1 MKKLL
6 LALLF
11 FPLLCYGFQPLPVD
25 KAFEFSDSVKQ
36 DRMELNWK
44 IAPGYHLY
52 RDHLSFQSEKPDV
65 IQLHTVTLPPGISM
79 QDNIL
84 GKYKVYENKLTID
97 IPLIK
102 KSSGKA
108 TLLVQY
114 QGCADSGFCYP
125 PVTKRIQLFSANTI
139 VQQLTKPDS
148 ATAAPIFQNNIQ
160 LAQETSTTQNNIQ
173 SLPAASQK
181 TQISNRSA
189 KQDRITRLLSN
200 KNWGITLLGFLGFG
214 LLLAF
219 TPCVLPMI
227 PILSG
232 IIVGQGKEITTFRA
246 FCLSLTYVLAMA
258 LTYAGA
264 GVLAGMAG
272 SYLQAFLQSP
282 WVIFTFVG
290 IFVLLAFSLFGF
302 YELRVPNFLHH
313 HVTNISNKQSS
324 GTYVGVAIMGI
335 LSTLIVSPC
344 ITAPLIGVLS
354 YIGKT
359 GDAFFGGAAL
369 FMLGLGAGIPLLIV
383 GTTEGKFLPKSG
395 PWMDSVK
402 IFFGVFLLAAAI
414 WLLQRVIP
422 EAVTMLLWAA
432 LLIISAVYMGAF
444 THVPETGW
452 GKLWK
457 GLSLILMVYGLL
469 LLIGATMGNTDP
481 LQPLALSHPVS
492 IEQAGETETFK
503 IVKTLGDV
511 EKEIA
516 AAKTQSK
523 PVVLDFYAD
532 WCVSCQ
538 QMDRYT
544 FTDSHVKNKL
554 RNFVVLRADV
564 TQNDAT
570 DQALEK
576 HFDVIAPPTI
586 LFFNDSGEEIK
597 SQRVVGEIDA
607 KELLKHLQQA
617 WGQCET
623 RP

>member
-1 MKKLL
+1 MKPNKIQLIPMKKFLFI
-6 LALLF
+6 LF
-11 FPLLCYGFQPLPVD
+11 FIPLLCYGFQPLPVD
-25 KAFEFSDSVKQ
+25 KAFVFSDSIKNGQ
-36 DRMELNWK
+36 MELNWK

-52 RDHLSFQSEKPDV
+52 RDHLSFQSEAPSV
-65 IQLHTVTLPPGISM
+65 VQLQAVTLPEGILM

-84 GKYKVYENKLTID
+84 GKYRVFENKLTIN

-102 KSSGKA
+102 KTLGEA
-108 TLLVQY
+108 TLLVRY

-125 PVTKRIQLFSANTI
+125 PVTKRIQLSSTNSLI
-139 VQQLTKPDS
+139 QQLTPISQAS
-148 ATAAPIFQNNIQ
+148 ATTAQNTTVQ
-160 LAQETSTTQNNIQ
+160 SPPETST
-173 SLPAASQK
+173 K
-181 TQISNRSA
+181 TQVSNRGA

-232 IIVGQGKEITTFRA
+232 IIVGQGREITTTRA

-282 WVIFTFVG
+282 WVIFTFAG

-302 YELRVPNFLHH
+302 YELRVPNFLNH

-324 GTYVGVAIMGI
+324 GTYVGVAVMGM

-344 ITAPLIGVLS
+344 ISAPLIGVLS

-359 GDAFFGGAAL
+359 GDAFFGGLAL
-369 FMLGLGAGIPLLIV
+369 FMLGFGAGIPLLIV

-395 PWMDSVK
+395 PWMNSVK

-422 EAVTMLLWAA
+422 EQLTMVLWAA

-444 THVPETGW
+444 THAPETGW

-481 LQPLALSHPVS
+481 LQPLAISRP
-492 IEQAGETETFK
+492 IPTETAGETETFK
-503 IVKTLGDV
+503 IVKTLKDV
-511 EKEIA
+511 ETEIA
-516 AAKTQSK
+516 AAKKQSK
-523 PVVLDFYAD
+523 PVILDFYAD
-532 WCVSCQ
+532 WCISCQ

-544 FTDSHVKNKL
+544 FTDQHVKNKL
-554 RNFVVLRADV
+554 RNFVMLRADV
-564 TQNDAT
+564 TDNDAN

-586 LFFNDSGEEIK
+586 LFFNDSGDEIK

-607 KELLKHLQQA
+607 KELLKHLRQT